1 MKCIRLNFW
10 YTVQILFFFE
20 NNTLQSN
27 SGHHI
32 RGTGLV
38 ERYTAADTYRYT
50 KRLKRVE
57 GGITFVLIWPFIFY
71 LFKLELVCMVNNLLI
86 IKDKGREHI
95 CCITVE
101 NMSEIFFITY
111 TVHRKR
117 EKLFQKYT
125 VFTCSA
131 FPWRSYFFSLTSSP
145 LLVWSSWDEKTEYA
159 HQSSC
164 TKFFL
169 VPTEN

>member
-1 MKCIRLNFW
+1 M
-10 YTVQILFFFE
+10 
-20 NNTLQSN
+20 
-27 SGHHI
+27 
-32 RGTGLV
+32 

-71 LFKLELVCMVNNLLI
+71 LFKLDLVCMVNNLLI

-131 FPWRSYFFSLTSSP
+131 FP
-145 LLVWSSWDEKTEYA
+145 
-159 HQSSC
+159 
-164 TKFFL
+164 
-169 VPTEN
+169 